1 MTDTNQV
8 RRYADAIMTLIKE
21 DQTPGRF
28 PATSVP
34 GTNSMTAWT
43 PKTITG
49 RPSCQPEPLRRSTC
63 VLLSTMR
70 SAGALPHHTVAR
82 GA

>member
-1 MTDTNQV
+1 MTDTNEM

-21 DQTPGRF
+21 DQDAGQV
-28 PATSVP
+28 PATFVP

-43 PKTITG
+43 PKIITG
-49 RPSCQPEPLRRSTC
+49 RPSCQPEPPMP
-63 VLLSTMR
+63 STMK
-70 SAGALPHHTVAR
+70 SAGALPHHKVAR